1 MSSMAASVDPKL
13 RGSRLDA
20 DHPLNGVLIPCLF
33 TTMSRRSDI
42 RSATTLVTP
51 LCSDQG
57 GGDHTLA
64 ATYRAARDIVQTASM
79 HAPLSLRVAAAILQ
93 AVPMPNSIRDLL
105 CGVAA
110 TTGLAL
116 DQVEQHFDPDV
127 VRALGVYR
135 DLIAK
140 TKAASSRS
148 KADGYR
154 LPTGAPADRLHA
166 KRQTMIRGIVEGSLR
181 TAAAGHET
189 MLVLSKRQGPTHF
202 RGGRV
207 GAWVPN
213 ARGDQVW
220 EPRGSYF
227 SMRVPRNWL
236 SRVHARGL
244 AVVDG
249 RPTLDAV
256 AVEGI
261 HYIDPAIQLFEASWV
276 VQRRGYAATAVT
288 GYIARVDGI
297 ACHADSV
304 YEVVTRLQL
313 KRHAARRASKLAQAL
328 QGLRTR
334 AGAGKAA

>member
-1 MSSMAASVDPKL
+1 MTFGATFGA
-13 RGSRLDA
+13 
-20 DHPLNGVLIPCLF
+20 VLSLPIDGK
-33 TTMSRRSDI
+33 TTMSRRSDINSSI

-57 GGDHTLA
+57 GGDRTLA
-64 ATYRAARDIVQTASM
+64 ATYRAATDILQAAGR

-93 AVPMPNSIRDLL
+93 AVPMPDSVRDLL

-110 TTGLAL
+110 TTGLAVE
-116 DQVEQHFDPDV
+116 QVEQHFDPDAV
-127 VRALGVYR
+127 LALGVCR

-140 TKAASSRS
+140 TKAARSRS

-154 LPTGAPADRLHA
+154 LPAGTPADRLHA
-166 KRQTMIRGIVEGSLR
+166 KRQTMIRNVFEGSLR

-189 MLVLSKRQGPTHF
+189 TLVLGKAQEPALF

-207 GAWVPN
+207 GTFVTN
-213 ARGDQVW
+213 ARGDQLW

-227 SMRVPRNWL
+227 SMRVPRDWL
-236 SRVHARGL
+236 SRVHRRGL

-256 AVEGI
+256 PVEGI
-261 HYIDPAIQLFEASWV
+261 RFIGPTIEIFEASWV
-276 VQRRGYAATAVT
+276 VQRRGCAASAVS
-288 GYIARVDGI
+288 GYIARADGI

-304 YEVVTRLQL
+304 SGAISRLQR
-313 KRHAARRASKLAQAL
+313 KRQAAKRAGKHAQAL
-328 QGLRTR
+328 QALHGHCRPGT
-334 AGAGKAA
+334 AA